1 MLKLNNKN
9 NILNIIKYGPL
20 FFVLFLSISITII
33 LINEKN
39 NFFNNEIKELEKNY
53 LKQNEERIKEEVN
66 KIYKYIKIKKE
77 SSENLLKQRIKNRVY
92 EAHQIAT
99 NIYLNESQEDHIH
112 SKEHIFKTI
121 KHALEGMIYNNGR
134 GYIFIDNHKGV
145 KLLQP
150 LNKELEGKN
159 FYEFEDTKGYKF
171 VKKITKTIKNK
182 TEAFDSYYWFKN
194 KTDNEAYKK
203 ISFYKYFEPFNVAI
217 GTGEYIGDFE
227 EELKKDILKFIQSIR
242 YSKNGYIFM
251 LDLKGN
257 ILSHYEK
264 TFLYKNGLNKKN
276 KDGVYT
282 IKNILDFAKK
292 YKEGFINYKSTIKP
306 SLNLTSTNKISYIK
320 TFEDWGWVIGTG
332 FYFDDLNKNIEEAK
346 KDLIAS
352 NNNIIKKIIIVS
364 LLLTIIFI
372 IISFYISK
380 LISKM
385 FITYENDLIK
395 QTNNLIEKENLLVQQ
410 SKMATMGE
418 MINNIAHQWKQPL
431 SLISTSNGL
440 LELNQKYNNFSQ
452 KEIEEAIEAINLSV
466 KNLSHTIDD
475 FRNFFNP
482 EKELKS
488 FSIRKSF
495 EKTFKL
501 IKSEFNNN
509 NIQIIQNIE
518 DIELYSY
525 ENELLQVLINI
536 LKNAKE
542 ELIKLE
548 KDKKRVLLINTKKE
562 NNYLIIEIQDN
573 ANGINEKYINK
584 VFDNHFTTK
593 KDKGGSGIGLYMS
606 KQIIEKSIKGKITV
620 KNNYFS
626 FENHNYK
633 GACFIISL
641 PIK

>member
-1 MLKLNNKN
+1 M
-9 NILNIIKYGPL
+9 NIIKYGPL

-217 GTGEYIGDFE
+217 GTGEYIEDFE

-633 GACFIISL
+633 GACFTISL

>member
-1 MLKLNNKN
+1 M
-9 NILNIIKYGPL
+9 NIIKYGPL

-217 GTGEYIGDFE
+217 GTGEYIEDFE

-385 FITYENDLIK
+385 FIAYENDLIK

>member
-9 NILNIIKYGPL
+9 NILNLIKYGPL

-134 GYIFIDNHKGV
+134 GYIFIDNEKGTN
-145 KLLQP
+145 LLQP
-150 LNKELEGKN
+150 LHKEIEGKN
-159 FYEFEDTKGYKF
+159 FYKYKNTKGYEF
-171 VKKITKTIKNK
+171 VNNIIRTIKNK
-182 TEAFDSYYWFKN
+182 TETFDSYYWYKN
-194 KTDNEAYKK
+194 AKDKKVYKK

-217 GTGEYIGDFE
+217 GTGEYIEDFE

-385 FITYENDLIK
+385 FIAYENDLIK

-488 FSIRKSF
+488 FNIRKSF

>member
-66 KIYKYIKIKKE
+66 KIYNYIKIKKE

-99 NIYLNESQEDHIH
+99 NIYLNESQEDHTH

-134 GYIFIDNHKGV
+134 GYIFIDNEKGTN
-145 KLLQP
+145 LLQP
-150 LNKELEGKN
+150 LHKEIEGKN
-159 FYEFEDTKGYKF
+159 FYKYKNTKGYEF
-171 VKKITKTIKNK
+171 VNNIIRTIKNK
-182 TEAFDSYYWFKN
+182 TETFDSYYWYKN
-194 KTDNEAYKK
+194 AKDKKVYKK
-203 ISFYKYFEPFNVAI
+203 ISFYKYFEPYNVAI
-217 GTGEYIGDFE
+217 GTGEYIENFE

-292 YKEGFINYKSTIKP
+292 YNEGFINYKSTIKP

-385 FITYENDLIK
+385 FIAYENDLIK

>member
-134 GYIFIDNHKGV
+134 GYIFIDNEKGTN
-145 KLLQP
+145 LLQP
-150 LNKELEGKN
+150 LHKEIEGKN
-159 FYEFEDTKGYKF
+159 FYKYKNTKGYEF
-171 VKKITKTIKNK
+171 VNNIIRTIKNK
-182 TEAFDSYYWFKN
+182 TETFDSYYWYKN
-194 KTDNEAYKK
+194 AKDKKVYKK

-217 GTGEYIGDFE
+217 GTGEYIEDFE

-282 IKNILDFAKK
+282 IKNILNFAKK

>member
-1 MLKLNNKN
+1 M
-9 NILNIIKYGPL
+9 NIIKYGPL

-134 GYIFIDNHKGV
+134 GYIFIDNEKGTN
-145 KLLQP
+145 LLQP
-150 LNKELEGKN
+150 LHKEIEGKN
-159 FYEFEDTKGYKF
+159 FYKYKNTKGYEF
-171 VKKITKTIKNK
+171 VNNIIRTIKNK
-182 TEAFDSYYWFKN
+182 TETFDSYYWYKN
-194 KTDNEAYKK
+194 AKDKKVYKK

-217 GTGEYIGDFE
+217 GTGEYIEDFE

-282 IKNILDFAKK
+282 IKNILNFAKK

>member
-217 GTGEYIGDFE
+217 GTGEYIEDFE

-633 GACFIISL
+633 GACFTISL